1 MYQQFFDQ
9 SEDPFSHHY
18 YNKNT
23 TVFINM
29 ISNKN
34 CIKIYMKNH
43 VYYVCDI
50 YIDINIFKN
59 NTAKKKTYYYY
70 WKLLIS

>member
-1 MYQQFFDQ
+1 
-9 SEDPFSHHY
+9 
-18 YNKNT
+18 
-23 TVFINM
+23 M

-59 NTAKKKTYYYY
+59 NSAKKKTYYYY